1 MLIVLTKSGKPPGK
15 IYQRSSQLWS
25 ILSPFFR
32 GFTKTR
38 GHDRVGN
45 DRRALSLT
53 ISKNSFSFVDLCPKL
68 SKRKIIFLS
77 SAVRRN
83 LALCVWSFETRPVHC
98 RQLWIVNGNFLHNR
112 FLLCYSFIEKVLD
125 LVTVIIFRQWIFCL
139 HGLSPLP

>member
-68 SKRKIIFLS
+68 SKRKIIFFS

-98 RQLWIVNGNFLHNR
+98 RQLCIVNGSFLHNR

-125 LVTVIIFRQWIFCL
+125 LVTVITFRQWIFCL